1 MDYINAIEN
10 SLGKKAKID
19 YLPLQAGDVQSTY
32 ADTKNLF
39 EQFHYS
45 PSTAVSKGV
54 ANFIFWYKQFYG

>member
-19 YLPLQAGDVQSTY
+19 YLPLQPGDVQSTY

-39 EQFHYS
+39 EQFNYI
-45 PSTAVSKGV
+45 PSTNISTGV
-54 ANFIFWYKQFYG
+54 ANFISWYKHFYR